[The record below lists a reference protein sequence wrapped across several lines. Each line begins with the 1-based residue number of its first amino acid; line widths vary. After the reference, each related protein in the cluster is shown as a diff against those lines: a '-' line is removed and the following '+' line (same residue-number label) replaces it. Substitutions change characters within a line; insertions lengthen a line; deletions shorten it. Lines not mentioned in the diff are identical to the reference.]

1 MSYGVAPVDGRVG
14 YVTTKDTV
22 VRVSFAFKSTLDA
35 AIGGEGHSLCFQC
48 GACVG
53 DCPAA
58 QYSERFNPR
67 RIMLDTILGLA
78 DRLIAVDSVVW
89 ECTNCCNCFEHCPQD
104 VRPVEVIMALKNL
117 IHERGLA
124 PEAVQSI
131 VTAVEQSGRT
141 VIITDLVG
149 KRRRELG
156 LPELTAPPV
165 EELQKLLAR
174 NSK

>member
-1 MSYGVAPVDGRVG
+1 MAKVD
-14 YVTTKDTV
+14 
-22 VRVSFAFKSTLDA
+22 FAFTSTLDA
-35 AIGGEGHSLCFQC
+35 AIGGAGHSLCFQC

-67 RIMLDTILGLA
+67 RIMLDAILGLA
-78 DRLIAVDSVVW
+78 DRLLVADSVVW

-117 IHERGLA
+117 IRERDLA
-124 PEAVQSI
+124 PEVVQSI
-131 VTAVEQSGRT
+131 VDSVEQTGRT
-141 VIITDLVG
+141 VMITDLVG

-156 LPELTAPPV
+156 LPDLTAPPV

-174 NSK
+174 ERS